1 MQQIAL
7 GKTLDVEVVE
17 QELDALWHV
26 STGAARSQLS
36 AADKRSDDERS
47 DDERSDDETAVLR
60 ARAANLLVFVSDD
73 KSLEQVHE
81 LLQELTTVHPSRVLT
96 MFGENNAPDNDIEMF
111 VSALSQKEKLGGQ
124 KRLCCEE
131 VTLKAQ
137 GSFVSE
143 LPSAALPLLVSDLP
157 IFLWWRSVVDS
168 EQKVFKNLLHASD
181 RLIVDSV
188 EFAKPVAEL
197 LAVNK
202 IFKQHDETAVGISD
216 LNWARLTSW
225 RGLLADFYDVAE
237 YRAALEEID
246 NVCISYVAPQT
257 DETAIA
263 PQALLMAGWLASRLR
278 WTILDNPAT
287 RDDER
292 SVFEFGSERGQ
303 TVNVELHRVKEVGIN
318 PGRLARVELQSSING
333 SGFKVE
339 RSPDLQ
345 RVLTEAT
352 LGSNVQRGR
361 VLPVRNR
368 STAQLLSREMEILC
382 NDQIYQHAVK
392 VAASLIERCS

>member
-1 MQQIAL
+1 MQQIPL
-7 GKTLDVEVVE
+7 GKTLDVEIVE
-17 QELDALWHV
+17 QELDALWQD
-26 STGAARSQLS
+26 STTVARSQPV
-36 AADKRSDDERS
+36 AGNGRADDERP
-47 DDERSDDETAVLR
+47 DDETPVLR
-60 ARAANLLVFVSDD
+60 ARAANLLVYVSDD
-73 KSLEQVHE
+73 KSLEEVHQ
-81 LLQELTTVHPSRVLT
+81 LLQELTSVHPSRVLT
-96 MFGENNAPDNDIEMF
+96 MFGEPDAPDNDIEMF

-157 IFLWWRSVVDS
+157 TFLWWRAEVDS
-168 EQKVFKNLLHASD
+168 SQKVFRNLLHASD

-188 EFAKPVAEL
+188 GFGKPGGEL

-202 IFKQHDETAVGISD
+202 IFQKDYETAVGISD

-225 RGLLADFYDVAE
+225 RGLLADFYDVPE

-257 DETAIA
+257 EANAIA
-263 PQALLMAGWLASRLR
+263 PQALLLAGWLASRLQ
-278 WTILDNPAT
+278 WAIKDKPGTQ
-287 RDDER
+287 E
-292 SVFEFGSERGQ
+292 SERMRLEFSNQRGG
-303 TVNVELHRVKEVGIN
+303 TITVELLCVKEAGIN
-318 PGRLARVELQSSING
+318 PGRLARVELQSQADG
-333 SGFKVE
+333 SAFKVE
-339 RSPDLQ
+339 RSADLQ
-345 RVLTEAT
+345 RVLTEAN
-352 LGSNVQRGR
+352 LGSNINRGR

-382 NDQIYQHAVK
+382 NDQIYEEAISM
-392 VAASLIERCS
+392 AARMIEP

>member
-17 QELDALWHV
+17 QELDALWQG
-26 STGAARSQLS
+26 STTAARPEST
-36 AADKRSDDERS
+36 DVDERP
-47 DDERSDDETAVLR
+47 DDETPVLR
-60 ARAANLLVFVSDD
+60 ARAANLLVYVSDD
-73 KSLEQVHE
+73 NSLEEVHQ

-96 MFGENNAPDNDIEMF
+96 MFGENDAPDNDIEMF
-111 VSALSQKEKLGGQ
+111 VSALSQKEKAGGQ

-168 EQKVFKNLLHASD
+168 EQKVFRNLLHASD

-188 EFAKPVAEL
+188 EFAKPVIEL
-197 LAVNK
+197 LAINK
-202 IFKQHDETAVGISD
+202 IFQQDYETAVGISD

-237 YRAALEEID
+237 YRAALERID
-246 NVCISYVAPQT
+246 NVRISYGAPRAK
-257 DETAIA
+257 ETAIA
-263 PQALLMAGWLASRLR
+263 PQALLLAGWLASRLQWAIKDKPR
-278 WTILDNPAT
+278 TQEGERTLLEFSNQQGGTIT
-287 RDDER
+287 
-292 SVFEFGSERGQ
+292 
-303 TVNVELHRVKEVGIN
+303 VELLRVKEVGIN
-318 PGRLARVELQSSING
+318 PGRLARVELRSQADG
-333 SGFKVE
+333 SAFKVE
-339 RSPDLQ
+339 RSADLQ
-345 RVLTEAT
+345 RVLTEAK
-352 LGSNVQRGR
+352 LGTSVDRGR

-382 NDQIYQHAVK
+382 NDQIYEEAIN
-392 VAASLIERCS
+392 VAASLIERLA